1 MHGTCIVTAAEQWLN
16 AAPFFRRKTR
26 NRYKK
31 TTLSRGCS
39 AAAPQRS
46 LIARSSLPKIMSSTS
61 RPIYKSFIIFPSPPF
76 FQAVSIVYPRSAPL
90 YSGKLA
96 ELFHPRRRPYFSFCP
111 NYMNKLCIKCKIP
124 VGETI
129 HPCGP
134 PSALQL
140 KTVAKRR
147 GGCYNKHRKKRW
159 WDLNPH
165 IFSSERMRSAWD
177 RKKNCWRV

>member
-1 MHGTCIVTAAEQWLN
+1 MLCMGHVSSRPRSNGSTRP
-16 AAPFFRRKTR
+16 PFFAERPETGT
-26 NRYKK
+26 KK

-96 ELFHPRRRPYFSFCP
+96 ELFHPRRRPYLSFCP
-111 NYMNKLCIKCKIP
+111 NYMNKLCTKCKIP
-124 VGETI
+124 VEGDD
-129 HPCGP
+129 P
-134 PSALQL
+134 P
-140 KTVAKRR
+140 
-147 GGCYNKHRKKRW
+147 
-159 WDLNPH
+159 
-165 IFSSERMRSAWD
+165 MRSAL
-177 RKKNCWRV
+177 RFATKNSCKTEGRML

>member
-96 ELFHPRRRPYFSFCP
+96 ELFRPRRRLSLSLCP
-111 NYMNKLCIKCKIP
+111 NYMNKLCTKCKIFADGDIP
-124 VGETI
+124 MRNLAKK
-129 HPCGP
+129 
-134 PSALQL
+134 AL
-140 KTVAKRR
+140 A
-147 GGCYNKHRKKRW
+147 Y
-159 WDLNPH
+159 
-165 IFSSERMRSAWD
+165 FSIIMIKYCQEAM
-177 RKKNCWRV
+177 V